1 MTGVLARTA
10 ESVSGALRAV
20 FAAERVAA
28 EDGFLQDRDPRVTLL
43 SLGGFALAVMLARTP
58 AVTLC
63 LGAATVGLALL
74 SAVPLREL
82 LGRSAVVPLA
92 AAAVVLPQA
101 VLLPGDALAG
111 VSLLGVA
118 VELTDAGLAYVVR
131 FTARVWVGVALL
143 SLLTMTTPFS
153 ALVAAMRELRVPVA
167 LVWVLAVTYRYL
179 FLFFDELRRLVLAR
193 NSRTTGSAGARS
205 EWRDAKR
212 LAGTFLLRT
221 LDRGERVGRGMRAR
235 GGARPPSP
243 YGRSRAVDGYDYAL
257 SACAV
262 AAVVGAGVVRWL
274 P

>member
-1 MTGVLARTA
+1 MTGALARTV
-10 ESVSGALRAV
+10 ESIAGALRAV
-20 FAAERVAA
+20 FAAEQVAA
-28 EDGFLQDRDPRVTLL
+28 EDGFLQGRDPRVTLL
-43 SLGGFALAVMLARTP
+43 SLGGFALAVMVARTP

-63 LGAATVGLALL
+63 VGAVTLGLALL
-74 SAVPLREL
+74 SAVPLRRL
-82 LGRSAVVPLA
+82 LARSAVVPLA
-92 AAAVVLPQA
+92 AAVVVLPQA

-111 VSLLGVA
+111 AFGVA
-118 VELTDAGLAYVVR
+118 VTDAGVAYVVR
-131 FTARVWVGVALL
+131 FTLRVWVGVALL
-143 SLLTMTTPFS
+143 SLLTVTTPFS
-153 ALVAAMRELRVPVA
+153 ALVAAMRELRIPVA
-167 LVWVLAVTYRYL
+167 LVWVVAVTYRYL

-193 NSRTTGSAGARS
+193 NSRTTGSSGARS

-243 YGRSRAVDGYDYAL
+243 YGRSRAVDEYDYAL
-257 SACAV
+257 AACAV